1 MLARQPL
8 PLFSFF
14 MESFAP
20 SMKSEEILDCIF
32 CKIIAGEFGTE
43 FIAQNEHAV
52 AFRDINPQA
61 KVHILCVPKQHT
73 KNVAELD
80 DPEVLTGLY
89 SLIREVAR
97 TQTDG
102 QFRLQFNT
110 GEREG
115 QSVFHTHAHVLSG
128 RES

>member
-1 MLARQPL
+1 
-8 PLFSFF
+8 
-14 MESFAP
+14 
-20 SMKSEEILDCIF
+20 MKAEENLDCIF

-52 AFRDINPQA
+52 AFKDINPQA

-73 KNVAELD
+73 TNVSELVD
-80 DPEVLTGLY
+80 EAVLSGLFA
-89 SLIREVAR
+89 LIREVAGSN
-97 TQTDG
+97 TDG

-128 RES
+128 REG

>member
-1 MLARQPL
+1 
-8 PLFSFF
+8 
-14 MESFAP
+14 
-20 SMKSEEILDCIF
+20 MKAEENLDCIF

-43 FIAQNEHAV
+43 MISENEHAV

-73 KNVAELD
+73 PNVSLLED
-80 DPEVLTGLY
+80 ESVLTGLF
-89 SLIREVAR
+89 SLIRDVAK

-115 QSVFHTHAHVLSG
+115 QSVFHTHAHVLSAK
-128 RES
+128 EA